1 MFASVCGVGKSLHG
15 FARVSRGLWVFARVC
30 VGSRVFA
37 GVCRGL
43 RVFVSVCRGLRVF
56 VGVCERLC
64 VFAWIL
70 QVFVRFCGWKRMAA
84 SRALAVIWL
93 VRPDWYFFWQCLLGG
108 KGCVE
113 RCYRR
118 VFRGTIGMSS
128 VGEDLYKDHPA
139 GDSHKYVGT
148 CRNRYTS
155 VV

>member
-1 MFASVCGVGKSLHG
+1 M
-15 FARVSRGLWVFARVC
+15 
-30 VGSRVFA
+30 FA

-43 RVFVSVCRGLRVF
+43 RVFVSVCERLRVF

-70 QVFVRFCGWKRMAA
+70 RAFVCVCMDFVCFCGWKRMAA
-84 SRALAVIWL
+84 SRALAVIRL

-108 KGCVE
+108 KGYVE

-128 VGEDLYKDHPA
+128 VGEDLYKDHPV
-139 GDSHKYVGT
+139 GGNHKYVGT